1 MCHFTSFPG
10 FFRSLHPRSSQS
22 PSRDATVI
30 LFVRTLQ
37 HATWSGAW
45 WRRTMHHAFRLPSLW
60 RKTPSGDPIGGGQT
74 LHKGFAASKQWL
86 RFYADSRD
94 VAGGTETCI
103 KLWDQSDEP
112 GPALVPNGDSAHPTC
127 VNRVILSTPKVVLS
141 FFVSLEAPWPL
152 MARLLLVSV
161 FKALSLPRRR
171 AWAV

>member
-1 MCHFTSFPG
+1 M
-10 FFRSLHPRSSQS
+10 RR
-22 PSRDATVI
+22 
-30 LFVRTLQ
+30 
-37 HATWSGAW
+37 GAA
-45 WRRTMHHAFRLPSLW
+45 RGGDGPCTMHFVCHHCGEKRPAG
-60 RKTPSGDPIGGGQT
+60 TPSVGVKPFT
-74 LHKGFAASKQWL
+74 KAASKQWL